1 MLYQELLSLTNGKAT
16 YEQFVEIEAAYM
28 VKESM
33 TKKQAAA
40 LWKRRFGEKTRK
52 PARKRTDET
61 RYIVTD
67 VVSIPVTRVVKKGT
81 AYRDTTKPGW
91 GVVEWFS
98 PADGYKNPVFRDR
111 SDKTQVMYGMDDT
124 SAVMYGKDGSEF
136 MISDSEEINLKD
148 APAQA
153 DTAAIIVSDSCG
165 FWFWA
170 DGERVS
176 PPSD

>member
-28 VKESM
+28 AKESM

-40 LWKRRFGEKTRK
+40 LWKRRFGEKISK

-81 AYRDTTKPGW
+81 AYRDTTKPG
-91 GVVEWFS
+91 
-98 PADGYKNPVFRDR
+98 
-111 SDKTQVMYGMDDT
+111 
-124 SAVMYGKDGSEF
+124 
-136 MISDSEEINLKD
+136 
-148 APAQA
+148 
-153 DTAAIIVSDSCG
+153 
-165 FWFWA
+165 
-170 DGERVS
+170 
-176 PPSD
+176 